1 MPVELLTELMS
12 KGGLLA
18 LAVLGWFM
26 FFKRD
31 ARVEALQEKCITLA
45 VGSQAQTTALTTALQ
60 QVETLRQAIAARD
73 RGAA

>member
-1 MPVELLTELMS
+1 MEVAVLTELLS

-18 LAVLGWFM
+18 LAVLGWFL

-31 ARVEALQEKCITLA
+31 ARVESLQEKCLTLA
-45 VGSQAQTTALTTALQ
+45 MGSQQQTTALTTALQ
-60 QVETLRQAIAARD
+60 QVESLRQALSARD

>member
-45 VGSQAQTTALTTALQ
+45 VGSQQQTTALTTALQ